1 MADYAKI
8 LAQNVKAT
16 RKALDLSQEALALE
30 TDIDRTYISGI
41 ERAKRN
47 PSLELIVKL
56 AKRLKT
62 TPGKLLTP
70 TDWSGQA
77 LEISSGTTYRD
88 SQNEWS
94 GCGTMPAW
102 AKAPGRYAR
111 ELTV

>member
-8 LAQNVKAT
+8 LAANVRA
-16 RKALDLSQEALALE
+16 RRIELLLSQEALALE

-47 PSLELIVKL
+47 PSLDLIVKL

-70 TDWSGQA
+70 PD
-77 LEISSGTTYRD
+77 
-88 SQNEWS
+88 
-94 GCGTMPAW
+94 
-102 AKAPGRYAR
+102 
-111 ELTV
+111 

>member
-30 TDIDRTYISGI
+30 ADIDRTYISGI

-70 TDWSGQA
+70 TD
-77 LEISSGTTYRD
+77 
-88 SQNEWS
+88 
-94 GCGTMPAW
+94 
-102 AKAPGRYAR
+102 
-111 ELTV
+111 

>member
-1 MADYAKI
+1 MSPWTISRHFVPWVMADYAKI

-70 TDWSGQA
+70 TD
-77 LEISSGTTYRD
+77 
-88 SQNEWS
+88 
-94 GCGTMPAW
+94 
-102 AKAPGRYAR
+102 
-111 ELTV
+111 

>member
-1 MADYAKI
+1 MPHGVMADYAKI

-70 TDWSGQA
+70 
-77 LEISSGTTYRD
+77 RD
-88 SQNEWS
+88 
-94 GCGTMPAW
+94 
-102 AKAPGRYAR
+102 
-111 ELTV
+111 